1 MRSLRQKQ
9 TLASFDWQWREL
21 PQGGALLTEPWF
33 REHVD
38 VIISEELLCV
48 AREWFQGK
56 TVLDA
61 GCGNGRWT
69 IGLLRLGCSVTA
81 VDASE
86 SALEHLRAAVD
97 ELCTP
102 EEAARLESRE
112 ADLLRLPAE
121 LTERQFDLVFSF
133 GVLHHTGDTRRAL
146 GNVAGLVAPE
156 GILFAYLYGKES
168 VSTPGRAMLELCRLG
183 LAPLPFSLKKK
194 VIAKLSHEGDV
205 HQAFDCLSPTI
216 NTRHTFEEVAAW
228 LAEEGFLDVE
238 QTIRHSELFVRAL
251 RDVAALAPYVLPKP
265 EPPYW
270 FERYA

>member
-1 MRSLRQKQ
+1 MRSLRQRQ

-38 VIISEELLCV
+38 AIISDELLCV
-48 AREWFQGK
+48 SRDWFQGK

-81 VDASE
+81 VDASA
-86 SALEHLRAAVD
+86 SALEHLQAAVN

-102 EEAARLESRE
+102 EEAGRLEPGE
-112 ADLLRLPAE
+112 ADLLQLSPDLAE
-121 LTERQFDLVFSF
+121 RRFDLVFSF

-146 GNVAGLVAPE
+146 RSVSALAAPD
-156 GILFAYLYGKES
+156 GVLFAYLYGKAS

-183 LAPLPFSLKKK
+183 LAPLPFGLKKK
-194 VIAKLSHEGDV
+194 VIAKLSHQGDV

-216 NTRHTFEEVAAW
+216 NTRHTFDEVAGW
-228 LAEEGFLDVE
+228 LAEEGFTDVV

-251 RDVAALAPYVLPKP
+251 RDTAALAPYLLPKP